1 MTAPRAA
8 AAADFPPIHP
18 EALPMP
24 PTTAPTRP
32 QMPARTNGARH
43 SVVAPIPF
51 PDPSELARQRAERA
65 HAEQLREAMRLAN
78 AERHAAA
85 LHAAA
90 EAGRA
95 QGYKAGYVD
104 GWHWGLTCGGV
115 AGIACGALAV
125 LLIDWLQTFAQAL
138 P

>member
-1 MTAPRAA
+1 MTAPHRAA
-8 AAADFPPIHP
+8 APHFPPIHP

-24 PTTAPTRP
+24 PTTAPTR
-32 QMPARTNGARH
+32 QPAPDRTNGARH

-65 HAEQLREAMRLAN
+65 HAEQLRDAMRLAN

-85 LHAAA
+85 LRAAA